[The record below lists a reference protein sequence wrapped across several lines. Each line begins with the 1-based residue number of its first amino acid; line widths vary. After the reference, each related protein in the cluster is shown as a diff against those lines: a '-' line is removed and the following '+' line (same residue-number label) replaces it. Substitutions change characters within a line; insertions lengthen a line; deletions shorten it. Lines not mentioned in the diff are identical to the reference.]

1 MKPSTQLG
9 FAGQILSALEIRSPQ
24 DSINAVKI
32 AVIKELEAL
41 DSSVS
46 IHDTSY
52 FNHTF
57 APDLVLSWREKAERP
72 VYLRFT
78 DNLDELKDGMSKID
92 VLNPMFFGLTSPL
105 PGSDEAYVSLEKT
118 AQDNHALVTDAEGI
132 DTLIERR
139 QSNAGVNLLSQAL
152 TRGGKG
158 LLARPQVEEVTR
170 AISDGFTGALE
181 TRSDATRL
189 AVATIDQYLDEPQAA
204 RMTRV
209 LQAVW
214 EGSEGRLDQF
224 PGPADFSRM
233 LNDDSLQYILDV
245 VGAEDPDFWRRI
257 GRALTV
263 TQLSNMHVT
272 DTNAQGFQQLVN
284 ANLDVIR
291 CRAAAVNSTNATL
304 GSEENKFLWSV
315 RGGTLAFEG
324 SDFTAFIGD
333 RKEDV
338 DNRANGPQIGIDV
351 EVLSRKSVGMKVSE
365 VTLRDGG
372 SAIQFMSDEGVGQ
385 DGRLATLAADLSA
398 SSRAEKAVVLIPDG
412 QLSLNFKEATAT
424 AKTRSTPLMAHL
436 LVAAMPL
443 LHEFADERH
452 EALEAFLHVE
462 GAAESSGNSGT
473 VEDLLTLLLE
483 RTSEDSE

>member
-1 MKPSTQLG
+1 M
-9 FAGQILSALEIRSPQ
+9 
-24 DSINAVKI
+24 N
-32 AVIKELEAL
+32 
-41 DSSVS
+41 
-46 IHDTSY
+46 
-52 FNHTF
+52 
-57 APDLVLSWREKAERP
+57 
-72 VYLRFT
+72 
-78 DNLDELKDGMSKID
+78 
-92 VLNPMFFGLTSPL
+92 
-105 PGSDEAYVSLEKT
+105 
-118 AQDNHALVTDAEGI
+118 
-132 DTLIERR
+132 
-139 QSNAGVNLLSQAL
+139 
-152 TRGGKG
+152 
-158 LLARPQVEEVTR
+158 
-170 AISDGFTGALE
+170 
-181 TRSDATRL
+181 
-189 AVATIDQYLDEPQAA
+189 
-204 RMTRV
+204 
-209 LQAVW
+209 
-214 EGSEGRLDQF
+214 
-224 PGPADFSRM
+224 
-233 LNDDSLQYILDV
+233 
-245 VGAEDPDFWRRI
+245 
-257 GRALTV
+257 
-263 TQLSNMHVT
+263 VT
-272 DTNAQGFQQLVN
+272 DTNAHGFQQLVN

-304 GSEENKFLWSV
+304 GSKENNFLWSV

-351 EVLSRKSVGMKVSE
+351 EVLSRKSVGMKVAE

-372 SAIQFMSDEGVGQ
+372 SAVQFMSDEGVGQ

-398 SSRAEKAVVLIPDG
+398 SSRAEKAVVLIHGG

-462 GAAESSGNSGT
+462 GATESSGNSGT